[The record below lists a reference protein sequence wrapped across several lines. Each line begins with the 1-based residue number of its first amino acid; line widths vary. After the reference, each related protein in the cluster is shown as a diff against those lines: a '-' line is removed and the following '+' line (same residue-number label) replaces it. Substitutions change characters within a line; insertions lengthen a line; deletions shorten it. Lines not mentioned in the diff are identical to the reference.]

1 LNRQNT
7 QEEPQE
13 FDFSQGPD
21 GPEMVNGAQVMQ
33 TPDGGAIVDFQPSYG
48 KPFEG
53 THQENL
59 ATVLEE
65 MQMATIAA
73 TLLDSIEDDI
83 DSRSEWENMLKE
95 GIEQLG
101 LKTEKKEFPFKDA
114 SNIYS
119 SAFMQSLLSFV
130 ATARS
135 ELLPPQGPVKIS
147 IVGNSNTQIEDQSDR
162 VQKWMNYFLT
172 EIAEEY
178 YTDTEQALMWCG
190 LYGSVFKKTYFD
202 PVLNRPTSLFIKPQ
216 DFVVNYGASSLN
228 TATRATE
235 IIHLTKREIKI
246 RQASGMYR
254 DIMIHPQDDIMSDQ
268 SPIEE
273 QINKISGIEPSN
285 FEYNDEYELYE
296 CHCDLDIPGIEHK
309 DENGEDTGIPLP
321 YIVTLDVKS
330 RKVLSIY
337 RNWEENDPHYKKINH
352 FTHLLFLTGLGF
364 YGYGL
369 AHIAGGSAKA
379 ATILLRQIMD
389 AGMLSNFP
397 GGLRTKGMRLTDN
410 NLRVGPTEFIE
421 VETGGL
427 PIDQAVMMMPYKEPS
442 ATLYNL
448 YEKLEDSVLK
458 LAAAGD
464 APLADFNPNAPV
476 GTTLA
481 LLEQSHKVQSSIIR
495 RLHQAFRN
503 EFKLLFKLFSKCLP
517 DSPYP
522 FNVVGEQTA
531 VMRSDFSDQ
540 LNIVPVSDPNLSNST
555 QRLIT
560 WEAISRTANEHPELH
575 NMREVVK
582 KFYEA
587 LKVPDID
594 SILLPAPEDAKP
606 LDPISENQNAM
617 TGKPLK
623 AGLDQ
628 DHDSHMAVHGQILQ
642 DPAIAQSNPQLAQ
655 TLQAHIQEHMALKY
669 LIQMQQALQ
678 FQMPED
684 PSQIPPEMQNQIA
697 MAAAQ
702 QIQQRQQQQ
711 QEQQP
716 QPIDPAAVMMKD
728 VEVKAMGIQETA
740 KANEAKNQLE
750 MQKMQ
755 HNFELRQAELMQKQQ
770 EMDHKNQM
778 DRMKLEIDQYKM
790 NMQQMQK
797 EQELFLKEQEF
808 MNKKTGFDLS

>member
-1 LNRQNT
+1 
-7 QEEPQE
+7 
-13 FDFSQGPD
+13 
-21 GPEMVNGAQVMQ
+21 
-33 TPDGGAIVDFQPSYG
+33 
-48 KPFEG
+48 
-53 THQENL
+53 
-59 ATVLEE
+59 
-65 MQMATIAA
+65 
-73 TLLDSIEDDI
+73 
-83 DSRSEWENMLKE
+83 
-95 GIEQLG
+95 
-101 LKTEKKEFPFKDA
+101 
-114 SNIYS
+114 
-119 SAFMQSLLSFV
+119 
-130 ATARS
+130 
-135 ELLPPQGPVKIS
+135 
-147 IVGNSNTQIEDQSDR
+147 
-162 VQKWMNYFLT
+162 
-172 EIAEEY
+172 
-178 YTDTEQALMWCG
+178 
-190 LYGSVFKKTYFD
+190 
-202 PVLNRPTSLFIKPQ
+202 
-216 DFVVNYGASSLN
+216 
-228 TATRATE
+228 
-235 IIHLTKREIKI
+235 
-246 RQASGMYR
+246 
-254 DIMIHPQDDIMSDQ
+254 
-268 SPIEE
+268 
-273 QINKISGIEPSN
+273 
-285 FEYNDEYELYE
+285 
-296 CHCDLDIPGIEHK
+296 
-309 DENGEDTGIPLP
+309 
-321 YIVTLDVKS
+321 
-330 RKVLSIY
+330 
-337 RNWEENDPHYKKINH
+337 
-352 FTHLLFLTGLGF
+352 
-364 YGYGL
+364 
-369 AHIAGGSAKA
+369 
-379 ATILLRQIMD
+379 
-389 AGMLSNFP
+389 
-397 GGLRTKGMRLTDN
+397 
-410 NLRVGPTEFIE
+410 
-421 VETGGL
+421 
-427 PIDQAVMMMPYKEPS
+427 
-442 ATLYNL
+442 
-448 YEKLEDSVLK
+448 
-458 LAAAGD
+458 
-464 APLADFNPNAPV
+464 
-476 GTTLA
+476 
-481 LLEQSHKVQSSIIR
+481 
-495 RLHQAFRN
+495 
-503 EFKLLFKLFSKCLP
+503 
-517 DSPYP
+517 
-522 FNVVGEQTA
+522 
-531 VMRSDFSDQ
+531 MRSDFSDQ

>member
-1 LNRQNT
+1 MNRQAEQDQQANI
-7 QEEPQE
+7 PQE
-13 FDFSQGPD
+13 FDFTPGPQE
-21 GPEMVNGAQVMQ
+21 PQMVNGAQVMN
-33 TPDGGAIVDFQPSYG
+33 TPDGGAIIDFQPNYG

-59 ATVLEE
+59 ANVLDD
-65 MQMATIAA
+65 MQMSSISAN
-73 TLLDSIEDDI
+73 LLDSIDD
-83 DSRSEWENMLKE
+83 DLNSRSEWENMLKE

-114 SNIYS
+114 SNVYS

-130 ATARS
+130 ASARS

-147 IVGNSNTQIEDQSDR
+147 IVGNANQQINDQADR
-162 VQKWMNYFLT
+162 VEKWMNYFLT
-172 EIAEEY
+172 EIADEY

-202 PVLNRPTSLFIKPQ
+202 PSLNRPTSLYIKPQ

-235 IIHLTKREIKI
+235 IIHLTTREIKI

-254 DIMIHPQDDIMSDQ
+254 DVSISPQDDIMSDQ
-268 SPIEE
+268 SPIDE
-273 QINKISGIEPSN
+273 QINSISGISPSN
-285 FEYNDEYELYE
+285 FEYNREYELYE
-296 CHCDLDIPGIEHK
+296 CHCDLDIRGYEHK
-309 DENGEDTGIPLP
+309 DESGEETGIPLP
-321 YIVTLDVKS
+321 YIVTIDVKS
-330 RKVLSIY
+330 RKILSLY

-397 GGLRTKGMRLTDN
+397 GGLRKKGMRLTDN
-410 NLRVGPTEFIE
+410 NVRVGPTEF
-421 VETGGL
+421 VEIDCGL
-427 PIDQAVMMMPYKEPS
+427 DPISNAIMMMPYKEPS
-442 ATLYNL
+442 MTLYSL
-448 YEKLEDSVLK
+448 YQKLEESVLK
-458 LAAAGD
+458 LAASGD

-481 LLEQSHKVQSSIIR
+481 LLEQSHKIQSSIIR

-517 DSPYP
+517 DTPYP

-555 QRLIT
+555 QRLVT
-560 WEAISRTANEHPELH
+560 WEAINKIANEHPDLH

-582 KFYEA
+582 KYYEA

-594 SILLPAPEDAKP
+594 SILLPEKKPEEVLP
-606 LDPISENQNAM
+606 MDPISENKNAM
-617 TGKPLK
+617 TGMPLK

-628 DHDSHMAVHGQILQ
+628 DHDSHMVVHGQLLQ
-642 DPAIAQSNPQLAQ
+642 DPQVMQSNPQLGQ
-655 TLQAHIQEHMALKY
+655 TLQAHIQEHMSLKY
-669 LIQMQQALQ
+669 LIQMQQMLQ

-684 PSQIPPEMQNQIA
+684 PTKIPPEIQNQIA
-697 MAAAQ
+697 MEASK
-702 QIQQRQQQQ
+702 QIQQQQ
-711 QEQQP
+711 QQQKEQGP
-716 QPIDPAAVMMKD
+716 PPPIDPGAVMMKD
-728 VEVKAMGIQETA
+728 VEVKEMKAQLEA
-740 KANEAKNQLE
+740 KSNEVKNQLE
-750 MQKMQ
+750 MTKMQ
-755 HNFELRQAELMQKQQ
+755 HDFELRQQELMQKQM
-770 EMDHKNQM
+770 EMQHKN
-778 DRMKLEIDQYKM
+778 EIDMMKIEIERHKLNLNQSDKDR
-790 NMQQMQK
+790 
-797 EQELFLKEQEF
+797 EF
-808 MNKKTGFDLS
+808 FSNQNTNNQ